1 MKCVYAQVNLIEQPA
16 HHLLQDDSPRDNE
29 RRIRA
34 QWIQDIPNDRWK
46 QNWNQPKK
54 WTVEQL
60 KNVKYELIKA
70 VSQTFQSLKRP
81 KDHSWQERQW
91 KKRAE
96 VQTQQAHN
104 RRNSPKSF
112 LSPPRLQFQVQAEKF
127 LRYKK
132 HQTPTNQLSNIAPVI
147 SPNLAERQKRRGKL
161 SIQEKRTPHSPA
173 QENVTSRKKFSRST
187 PVNSPPCFF
196 FSSLFL
202 SAPLGHRKQ
211 SLE

>member
-112 LSPPRLQFQVQAEKF
+112 LPSPTLTVPSTGGEIPFVYEETRNSDLPAFKHSIRDFSEFAES
-127 LRYKK
+127 
-132 HQTPTNQLSNIAPVI
+132 T
-147 SPNLAERQKRRGKL
+147 ERKGK
-161 SIQEKRTPHSPA
+161 T
-173 QENVTSRKKFSRST
+173 
-187 PVNSPPCFF
+187 
-196 FSSLFL
+196 
-202 SAPLGHRKQ
+202 
-211 SLE
+211 